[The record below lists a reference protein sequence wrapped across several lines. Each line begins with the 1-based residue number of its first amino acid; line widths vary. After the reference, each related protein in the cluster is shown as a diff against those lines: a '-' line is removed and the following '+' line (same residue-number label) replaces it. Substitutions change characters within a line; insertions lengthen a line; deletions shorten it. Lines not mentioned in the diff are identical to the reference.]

1 VAGLIAPQEKTF
13 MLPRNLLK
21 ALFLASFVI
30 PFIGCSSSQVDSI
43 AVTPGTQSVATG
55 KTVQYTA
62 TAVVGHA
69 GHPSQNVTNSVTWSS
84 SDTSIATVSST
95 GVATG
100 VGAGSATITASSNGF
115 GGLISGTATLTVTGG
130 GGGGTGADLTSLVI
144 IPGSQAV
151 SSPSETTQFIAIG
164 TTSTGATENVTNQVN
179 WRSSSV
185 QVAQVGSTTG
195 LATGVGQGTATITAI
210 ATNPDSSVVT
220 GSATFTVTG
229 GTAEPYTALTIT
241 PGAQSLSAT
250 GQTGQFAALATAGS
264 TNLTEDVTNSAKIT
278 WTSSVPTIASVS
290 SYPTN
295 PAGLVAGVT
304 PGQTTIT
311 AKLTNPDGSV
321 VTATATVTVSAS
333 AAPEPLLSITVV
345 PNGAN
350 STVLDA
356 TVQFLAYGT
365 FSTAPTVQDITNGID
380 RNGFKSPVNWVS
392 TFPYVFTINSSGAP
406 GGEAGLATNYGSGI
420 SDIYAVATNPDGT
433 LVYSTPVQ
441 FSCPYAP
448 YVNAANP
455 GTCNDHMIAGG
466 LLVTLTVFNA
476 GLNQTNWLITA
487 PSATGTPDV
496 IHCGPGSTTGGSVCE
511 ATYPVGTTVTLTAPV
526 QPGVAFGGWSFNCT
540 AITPVTAAGPNSC
553 TVVLGDAS
561 APNVSVGGI
570 FN

>member
-1 VAGLIAPQEKTF
+1 
-13 MLPRNLLK
+13 MLPRTLLK

-30 PFIGCSSSQVDSI
+30 SFIGCSSNQVDSI
-43 AVTPGTQSVATG
+43 TVTPGTQSVVAG

-62 TAVVGHA
+62 MALVGHA
-69 GHPSQNVTNSVTWSS
+69 GHPPQNVTNSVTWSS
-84 SDTSIATVSST
+84 SDTSVATISST
-95 GVATG
+95 GLATG
-100 VGAGSATITASSNGF
+100 TGPGSATITASTTGF
-115 GGLISGTATLTVTGG
+115 GGQISGTASITVTGG
-130 GGGGTGADLTSLVI
+130 GGGGTGASLTSVTI
-144 IPGSQAV
+144 IPGTQAI
-151 SSPSETTQFIAIG
+151 SSPSQTTQFIAIG
-164 TTSTGATENVTNQVN
+164 TTSTGATENVTNQVS
-179 WRSSSV
+179 WRSSSA
-185 QVAQVGSTTG
+185 QVAQISSTG
-195 LATGVGQGTATITAI
+195 LATGVGQGSATITAI
-210 ATNPDSSVVT
+210 ATNPDNSVVT

-229 GTAEPYTALTIT
+229 GTSEPYTALAIT

-264 TNLTEDVTNSAKIT
+264 TNLTEDVTNSSKLT
-278 WTSSVPTIASVS
+278 WTSTVPSIATVS
-290 SYPTN
+290 TYPTN
-295 PAGLVAGVT
+295 PAGVVAGVN

-321 VTATATVTVSAS
+321 VTSTAVVTVSAS
-333 AAPEPLLSITVV
+333 AAPEPLLSITVL

-406 GGEAGLATNYGSGI
+406 GGQAGLATNYGSGI

-433 LVYSTPVQ
+433 LVYSAPVQ

-448 YVNAANP
+448 YVDAASP

-496 IHCGPGSTTGGSVCE
+496 IHCGPGSPTGGSVCE
-511 ATYPVGTTVTLTAPV
+511 ATYPVGTTVTLTAPA
-526 QPGVAFGGWSFNCT
+526 QPGVSFGGWSFNCSAT
-540 AITPVTAAGPNSC
+540 TPVTAAGPNSC
-553 TVVLGDAS
+553 TVVLGDPS
-561 APNVSVGGI
+561 SPNVSVGGI